1 MALGSPWLYA
11 VTKGDS
17 GFQTYTACLAVEFAL
32 CVGLFAYLLLS
43 HTTLQPKW
51 RQLLMISMAVSGLSP
66 AVQMDSFDAKTKLA
80 CLLLF
85 IGYTVFYTLN
95 LPDALFPS
103 NAFSN
108 SPLNSHVLWHM
119 CASSAQL
126 CFVAMTFQG

>member
-1 MALGSPWLYA
+1 
-11 VTKGDS
+11 
-17 GFQTYTACLAVEFAL
+17 
-32 CVGLFAYLLLS
+32 
-43 HTTLQPKW
+43 
-51 RQLLMISMAVSGLSP
+51 MISMAVSGLSP